1 MFENMS
7 PREKKLALFVG
18 AMLPIVVLFLAFF
31 WFMDRFDSNNEQIDD
46 LMAQVQEQ
54 EDKTRLGLAASKRQG
69 FYRKTS
75 LPRTLGRTRNVY
87 SAWLDEVVLED
98 CGMTYKAVR
107 SKKGGNLVYERDSI
121 ASRNAFT
128 IRPIGTLEQLTKF
141 LHIFYSAEHMHRINK
156 LSIKPDSKSTRGKP
170 AVLTG
175 ELRMEIEIE
184 VLSMSDG
191 PDDIASFPVWKKELP
206 MLDRYADNILTRNIF
221 GPANNKPS
229 FDKPRGIKFTHVET
243 ESAAAGK
250 FETVLLSVKDADKDD
265 MLSFELVEKSGQEDF
280 GIELGEQPRTASTRR
295 ISLRVPK
302 QFKRTRI
309 PVTVRVVDD
318 GLPAKSDEIDLMVA
332 FDPPTKKTEEKK
344 DPPKL
349 MAEAAMTNVI
359 GLMRGTDKRW
369 VARIHLPTKL
379 RSEEFGEGDSITVDG
394 KKWKVVE
401 VTKDYVTFEIAGERK
416 SFRVES
422 NLSQPLKL

>member
-1 MFENMS
+1 M
-7 PREKKLALFVG
+7 
-18 AMLPIVVLFLAFF
+18 
-31 WFMDRFDSNNEQIDD
+31 
-46 LMAQVQEQ
+46 
-54 EDKTRLGLAASKRQG
+54 
-69 FYRKTS
+69 
-75 LPRTLGRTRNVY
+75 
-87 SAWLDEVVLED
+87 
-98 CGMTYKAVR
+98 
-107 SKKGGNLVYERDSI
+107 
-121 ASRNAFT
+121 
-128 IRPIGTLEQLTKF
+128 
-141 LHIFYSAEHMHRINK
+141 
-156 LSIKPDSKSTRGKP
+156 
-170 AVLTG
+170 
-175 ELRMEIEIE
+175 
-184 VLSMSDG
+184 
-191 PDDIASFPVWKKELP
+191 
-206 MLDRYADNILTRNIF
+206 
-221 GPANNKPS
+221 
-229 FDKPRGIKFTHVET
+229 
-243 ESAAAGK
+243 
-250 FETVLLSVKDADKDD
+250 
-265 MLSFELVEKSGQEDF
+265 
-280 GIELGEQPRTASTRR
+280 
-295 ISLRVPK
+295 PK